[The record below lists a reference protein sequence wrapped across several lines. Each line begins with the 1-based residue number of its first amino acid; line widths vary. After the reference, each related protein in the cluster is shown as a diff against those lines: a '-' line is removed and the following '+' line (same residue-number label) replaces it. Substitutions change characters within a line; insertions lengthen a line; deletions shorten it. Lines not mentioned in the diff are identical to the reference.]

1 MSKLI
6 AYKERTQ
13 RRFNSLLVWGG
24 GGVVGGGKEAVGP
37 SRRWSIQ
44 LEGERRTE
52 PYYNKDIAAGVFL
65 PDWIF

>member
-1 MSKLI
+1 MLI
-6 AYKERTQ
+6 RKEHNVGLIPYRVQ
-13 RRFNSLLVWGG
+13 VGG